1 MEFCQ
6 IVPKKLV
13 PLVANRPRHLV
24 LAHLVEV
31 DDEYVRL
38 YRDLKEKTNCTLLMD
53 NSAFERYK
61 QGRPMY
67 DSSKLID
74 LGKKINADYIVLS
87 DYPKQHWTVTRDKAI
102 EMIPEIKSAGFKTF
116 YVPQSEL
123 GDIDGLIESIK
134 WAIENR
140 DIDLIGMSIL
150 ADPIALGI
158 DEGQYNGELTGM
170 IRLQRSIARWRV
182 FTELENRHIIR
193 PSYITENLY
202 HRFHIL
208 GMQDMVSEI
217 ELLRRYHHFIASW
230 DSSSAAW
237 HGINGIRYDNTPTL
251 LKNGKLNSEVDF
263 DWDGELTDK
272 IIEDVQHNID
282 VIDSIAAKY

>member
-13 PLVANRPRHLV
+13 PLVANRRRHLV
-24 LAHLVEV
+24 LAHLVEA

-38 YRDLKEKTNCTLLMD
+38 YRDLKEATGCTAILD
-53 NSAFERYK
+53 NSAFEMFK

-67 DSSKLID
+67 DSSKLIE
-74 LGKKINADYIVLS
+74 LGRKINADYIVLS

-102 EMIPEIKSAGFKTF
+102 EMIPQIKSAGFKTF

-134 WAIENR
+134 WAIENP
-140 DIDLIGMSIL
+140 DVDLIGMSIL

-158 DEGQYNGELTGM
+158 DEGQYNGELSGM

-263 DWDGELTDK
+263 DWNGELTDK
-272 IIEDVQHNID
+272 IIENVQHNID